1 MTPLNTLA
9 LRLTL
14 AAAVV
19 AAHTAARAEINLPAH
34 ELTFQE
40 IIGMGN
46 LAPMALPPLKVAAA
60 LKVAAYDKG
69 SPQRNA
75 QRNSGGPAALYAGL
89 PAAAQPVAPPMPNS
103 TSEFFFPEIADYA
116 QSWATMTAAGVPYLK
131 VSVAG
136 DASGE
141 ASASWTQRIV
151 VPGTGTPEVLLRFTM
166 PSVSVNGRTEENALA
181 QRRARLRADLLV
193 NGFPAWSHEAMRFN
207 FKQRRHSVNGG
218 GLDELPATYPAVFQ
232 SFGALLPY
240 KVNDEDA
247 VSTNDS
253 GSAVDQPA
261 APRLVILSLGRFPA
275 GSALHLSLALQA
287 SALTLP
293 FVPGSTD
300 NRCKFVNNQYACTGA
315 VVTVDGTGGEG
326 PLVYVRP

>member
-1 MTPLNTLA
+1 MTLLHTLA

-14 AAAVV
+14 TVAVV
-19 AAHTAARAEINLPAH
+19 AAPIASRAEVNLPAR
-34 ELTFQE
+34 ELSWQE
-40 IIGMGN
+40 VIIMGN
-46 LAPMALPPLKVAAA
+46 PAPLALPPLKVAAA
-60 LKVAAYDKG
+60 LKVTAYGKG
-69 SPQRNA
+69 APQRNA
-75 QRNSGGPAALYAGL
+75 QRSSGSDAALYAGL

-166 PSVSVNGRTEENALA
+166 PSVSVNGRTEMNAEA
-181 QRRARLRADLLV
+181 DRRARLRADLLV
-193 NGFPAWSHEAMRFN
+193 NGFPAWSHEAMRFS
-207 FKQRRHSVNGG
+207 FLQRHHGTNGNGLG
-218 GLDELPATYPAVFQ
+218 GPDETYPAVLQ

-253 GSAVDQPA
+253 GSAVDKPT

-300 NRCKFVNNQYACTGA
+300 NRCKFVNNQYACSGA